1 VKAAVLAVFAAA
13 TVLGWQGTIASR
25 LEAGDFRGAL
35 TQMNAIPPDKRDAQW
50 HLLASKAEDGMNDAA
65 KAVDEAQQAIDLD
78 PRSEPARLQ
87 LAQIFLAR
95 NTPEAAY
102 EIFSE
107 ALPLFPKSAL
117 IRFGAG
123 LALNQMRRYSAAIS
137 VLKDC
142 LKLDPK
148 LGPAFDALGA
158 AYLNSGDYE
167 TLLREAAEYARMHPN
182 DFRGLYYEAAARVE
196 LSMDDAGSE
205 KLLRRSIELTPGF
218 AASQTLL
225 GRVLLNQNRVNEAI
239 PELVEA
245 IRLRPGYAPAHL
257 YLAAA
262 YRKAGKPE
270 LARDESREVARLNE
284 EENRPAPH
292 LLYHRGSRPASQS
305 TTGQK

>member
-1 VKAAVLAVFAAA
+1 MKTALLAAFAAA
-13 TVLGWQGTIASR
+13 AVSAWQGPVPSHLAS
-25 LEAGDFRGAL
+25 GDFRGAL
-35 TQMNAIPPDKRDAQW
+35 IQLNTIPPDKRDAQW
-50 HLLASKAEDGMNDAA
+50 HMLASKAEDGLNDAA

-78 PRSEPARLQ
+78 PHSEPARLQ
-87 LAQIFLAR
+87 LAQIFLTR

-107 ALPLFPKSAL
+107 ALPLFPDSAL
-117 IRFGAG
+117 IRLGAG
-123 LALNQMRRYSAAIS
+123 LALNQLRRYGEAIPI
-137 VLKDC
+137 LKDC
-142 LKLDPK
+142 LRLNPN

-167 TLLREAAEYARMHPN
+167 TLLREAADYSRIHPD
-182 DFRGLYYEAAARVE
+182 DFRGPYYEASARVE
-196 LSMDDAGSE
+196 LSMDNAGSE
-205 KLLRRSIELTPGF
+205 TLLRRSIELNPEF
-218 AASQTLL
+218 AAAHTLL
-225 GRVLLNQNRVNEAI
+225 GRVLLNLSRVDEAI
-239 PELVEA
+239 PELAKA

-262 YRKAGKPE
+262 YRKTGKPD
-270 LARDESREVARLNE
+270 LAREESREVARLNE